1 MSNEKQKSDDREMP
15 FANPMKLFSDMYNET
30 LKQTAEQWEETA
42 RNPMFLAAM
51 ANNVEQTMQ
60 MQKQMQEMVNISL
73 QALNLP
79 TKDDFL
85 LLIEKI
91 SQISSSISE
100 INAKLDNLVK
110 ESKSSDRKTQT
121 KGGWT
126 KI

>member
-1 MSNEKQKSDDREMP
+1 MSDEKKKSDDKEML
-15 FANPMKLFSDMYNET
+15 FANPMKLFSDMYNQT

-60 MQKQMQEMVNISL
+60 MQKQMQEMVNTSF

-85 LLIEKI
+85 LLIEKMA
-91 SQISSSISE
+91 QLSSSISE
-100 INAKLDNLVK
+100 INSKLD
-110 ESKSSDRKTQT
+110 Q
-121 KGGWT
+121 
-126 KI
+126 